1 MITTDFFSLIKLK
14 SGQMLKNGLMA
25 NILLLDVWEPVDV
38 LVAEFQTA
46 AQIADPKMEKSDQVP
61 GHAHVVFIDIWKF
74 EFKVF
79 RMSISNINFPIQQ
92 NQCENKVWTL
102 RLASLEIQSLKERK
116 SN

>member
-1 MITTDFFSLIKLK
+1 
-14 SGQMLKNGLMA
+14 MLKNGLMA
-25 NILLLDVWEPVDV
+25 NILLSVVWEPVDV
-38 LVAEFQTA
+38 LVAEFRTA
-46 AQIADPKMEKSDQVP
+46 AQHSRTDPKMEKSDQVP

-79 RMSISNINFPIQQ
+79 QMSISNINFPIQQ